1 MGLKNICTRLAQ
13 YFAGFKKLLRDTAG
27 AFLLRRWKQIE
38 KENIVS
44 VEESMLPDV
53 LRIQAEGFENGNK
66 KKIASYSKKLRKIFY
81 VIMSQDKVVGYCIY
95 YLKPTLSFKG
105 FEKKSVICSIA
116 TDKNFR
122 GKGFAE
128 RLLKESIEEMKLNGI
143 SSILLYVNINNQPAI
158 RLYEKIGFQKIS
170 KVDNICGYKKSCYE
184 MELKLA

>member
-1 MGLKNICTRLAQ
+1 
-13 YFAGFKKLLRDTAG
+13 
-27 AFLLRRWKQIE
+27 
-38 KENIVS
+38 
-44 VEESMLPDV
+44 MLPEV
-53 LRIQAEGFENGNK
+53 IRIQAEGFENGNAEK
-66 KKIASYSKKLRKIFY
+66 VVMYSKKLRKIFY
-81 VIMSQDKVVGYCIY
+81 VITSQDKVAGYCIY

-116 TDKNFR
+116 TDRIFR

-143 SSILLYVNINNQPAI
+143 SSVLLYVNINNQPAI
-158 RLYEKIGFQKIS
+158 RLYEKIGFQIIN